1 MSNSFTAALLARSAD
16 VSLFTVRYYT
26 RIGLLKPSRD
36 LRNGYKIYKRSD
48 KDRLKFITAAKDLG
62 FTLAEIE
69 DILDN
74 AAHSKTPCP
83 MVRDVVQK
91 RIEENKQK
99 IRELKRLQKR
109 LESAAEMWKGMKNST
124 PDGHSVCRLIESF
137 AEAGSD

>member
-1 MSNSFTAALLARSAD
+1 MAATPMTAAVLAKRAD
-16 VSLFTVRYYT
+16 VPLFTVRYYT

-36 LRNGYKIYKRSD
+36 LRNGYKIYKPSD
-48 KDRLKFITAAKDLG
+48 RDRLRFITAAKELG

-69 DILDN
+69 DILDH
-74 AAHSKTPCP
+74 AAHNKTPCP
-83 MVRDVVQK
+83 MVRDIVEK

-109 LESAAEMWKGMKNST
+109 LESAAEKWKGMRNST

-137 AEAGSD
+137 SETA